1 MTNKLI
7 AILTVAFFLVVS
19 IQTVVAQSA
28 NLVVHRDGPG
38 NITLYLNGV
47 KQNVN
52 PMKRVR
58 ATGLRP
64 NQSYEV
70 EVKDGYTS
78 LTVAQITLDAS
89 RESVYALTGSS
100 GSYYLQWESDSAI
113 EREPTDDRGTTSAS
127 FQTVMSK
134 VQSIKSEVFFTAG
147 WPTEERWV
155 KDMRAA
161 LRSLSYYDCMTE
173 QIDAILSIKGKVFF
187 AEGPK
192 AEVDWARRMI
202 EQIIRNPTYDCDLA
216 SKIRRAASGG
226 VIDPRSGRSKRG
238 KIERLLQ

>member
-1 MTNKLI
+1 MLNQST

-19 IQTVVAQSA
+19 VHTVVAQSA

-38 NITLYLNGV
+38 NITLYLDGV
-47 KQNVN
+47 KQNAN

-58 ATGLRP
+58 VTRLRP
-64 NQSYEV
+64 NQNYKV

-78 LTVAQITLDAS
+78 LTVEQITLDAS

-113 EREPTDDRGTTSAS
+113 EGAPTDDRGTTSAS

-134 VQSIKSEVFFTAG
+134 VQSIKSKVFFTAG

-155 KDMRAA
+155 KDMETA
-161 LRSLSYYDCMTE
+161 LRSLSYYDCMTG
-173 QIDAILSIKGKVFF
+173 QIEAILSVKGKVFF

-192 AEVDWARRMI
+192 AEVDWARSMI
-202 EQIIRNPTYDCDLA
+202 EQIIRAPKYNCDLA
-216 SKIRRAASGG
+216 SQIRRIASATS
-226 VIDPRSGRSKRG
+226 PK
-238 KIERLLQ
+238 